1 MAPLVAFPDVF
12 HHLQTPVVGPYAELC
27 PSFSYPPCLSALVIL
42 SLQGPAPLLH
52 FWGMPFP
59 HNPTLAGPA
68 ARTRKGG
75 FLCTKNPYVFSH
87 LEKTPF

>member
-1 MAPLVAFPDVF
+1 MVAFPDVF

-27 PSFSYPPCLSALVIL
+27 PSFSYTPCLSALVIL

-59 HNPTLAGPA
+59 HNPTLAFGLKKENIIHSQA
-68 ARTRKGG
+68 LGG
-75 FLCTKNPYVFSH
+75 IIFPQGVLMAV
-87 LEKTPF
+87 